1 MEPVTWSKENWMVE
15 QHRQRHNPWREKGCK
30 KGAGKETYHPRE
42 ERETRQE
49 DADDRSKLEVANAS
63 WFKRTKMEVCIQMDF

>member
-15 QHRQRHNPWREKGCK
+15 QHRQRHDPWRGKGYK
-30 KGAGKETYHPRE
+30 KGGKETCHPRE

-49 DADDRSKLEVANAS
+49 DAGDRSKVEAANAY
-63 WFKRTKMEVCIQMDF
+63 WFKRTKRAAFIQMDF